1 MQGNGCMEIYDAI
14 KHAAETAGLSLAAVS
29 KEVSNSPNYISNAA
43 ARGSVPST
51 TNAARMLAACGWS
64 LMAAP
69 PGSDAPGAIVIDP
82 PAE

>member
-1 MQGNGCMEIYDAI
+1 MEVYEAI
-14 KHAAETAGLSLAAVS
+14 KHAADSAGMSLASVS
-29 KEVSNSPNYISNAA
+29 KEVSNSANYISNAM

-64 LMAAP
+64 LMAVP